1 MDLTQNLKTL
11 IDGLQLLELT
21 ESDILA
27 VCLMLETEDK
37 VIKMLLWFKTLN
49 EIPSK
54 KHVLNK
60 ARELCLEGCEY
71 VVNL

>member
-21 ESDILA
+21 ESEILA

-37 VIKMLLWFKTLN
+37 VIKMLLWFKTLK
-49 EIPSK
+49 EKPSK
-54 KHVLNK
+54 KQVLNK
-60 ARELCLEGCEY
+60 ARDLCMEDCE
-71 VVNL
+71 